1 MNLSIS
7 ISASRVRPVLV
18 GDVLNGA
25 ALENACG
32 HAMKTVY
39 QIIMDN
45 KDKEEKFFGA
55 DIERFIKEG
64 KL

>member
-1 MNLSIS
+1 M
-7 ISASRVRPVLV
+7 LV